1 MRKASV
7 GVSPFTATLLGKIA
21 SGVKISS
28 IEKLAFSYKDLPA
41 QARNGIFIVSAYT
54 TKVKDN
60 IEKVTLENEDFRRVI
75 FTGTK
80 TQLVLMSIPVGG
92 EIGLETHPHVDQFFR
107 IEQYLSCKVLW
118 GAMQSHVQIEV
129 GATACSTWAYW
140 RRSKSA
146 MFAKSLR
153 TIWPLICG

>member
-1 MRKASV
+1 MSLMINKIASMRSQLADQQFGSFVLRKASV

-60 IEKVTLENEDFRRVI
+60 MEDVTEIPEDEWFRN
-75 FTGTK
+75 K
-80 TQLVLMSIPVGG
+80 DSIKKICDFHGDHKSVGYAIT
-92 EIGLETHPHVDQFFR
+92 EFNK
-107 IEQYLSCKVLW
+107 YC
-118 GAMQSHVQIEV
+118 
-129 GATACSTWAYW
+129 
-140 RRSKSA
+140 
-146 MFAKSLR
+146 
-153 TIWPLICG
+153 